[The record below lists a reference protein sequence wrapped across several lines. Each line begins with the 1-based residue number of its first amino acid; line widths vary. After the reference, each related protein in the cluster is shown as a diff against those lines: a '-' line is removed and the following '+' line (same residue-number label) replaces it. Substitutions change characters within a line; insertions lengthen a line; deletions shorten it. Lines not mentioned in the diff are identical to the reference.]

1 MKAIINTR
9 YGGPEVLQL
18 REVPKPVPK
27 DDEVLIKI
35 YASTVNRT
43 DCGFLRASPFIV
55 RFFSG
60 MFKPKNLSL
69 GNEFAGEIE
78 STGSEVTGYKTGDRV
93 FCFNDEKFGGHAQY
107 MTIRADKAFTI
118 MPAGMSYQQAAPLT
132 EGSHYALGEMRAAK
146 VKAGQNVLVNGA
158 TGAIGSAAVQ
168 LLKYFGTTVTAVCAT
183 PHMELVRALGA
194 DKVIDYTKEDFTL
207 INDSFD
213 FVLDSVGKSSFSEC
227 KRILA
232 PQGIYIS
239 TELGKRWDNPL
250 RAIIGLFSNGK
261 RVMFPLFNIKKE
273 DVLLIKELVE
283 TGKFAPVIDR
293 TYSLEQV
300 PDAYRYVEL
309 KQKIG
314 NVVINI
320 THD

>member
-60 MFKPKNLSL
+60 MFKPKNPSL

-78 STGSEVTGYKTGDRV
+78 STGSEVTVYKTSDRV
-93 FCFNDEKFGGHAQY
+93 FGFNDEKFGGHAQY
-107 MTIRADKAFTI
+107 MTISADKAFAI
-118 MPAGMSYQQAAPLT
+118 MPAGISYQQAAPLT
-132 EGSHYALGEMRAAK
+132 EGSHYALGEMCAAK
-146 VKAGQNVLVNGA
+146 VKAGHNVLVNGA

-213 FVLDSVGKSSFSEC
+213 FVFDSVGKSSFSEC

-232 PQGIYIS
+232 PHGIYIS

-273 DVLLIKELVE
+273 DVLFIKELVE
-283 TGKFAPVIDR
+283 AGKFAPVIDR